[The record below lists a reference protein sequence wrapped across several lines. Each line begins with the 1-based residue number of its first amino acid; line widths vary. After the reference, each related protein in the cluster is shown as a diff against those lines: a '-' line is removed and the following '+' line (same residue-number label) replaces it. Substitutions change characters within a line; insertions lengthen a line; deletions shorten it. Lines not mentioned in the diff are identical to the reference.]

1 MYVTEKIFRNFL
13 ETIVNDIEKYAVCT
27 KSLIDHQVLCR

>member
-13 ETIVNDIEKYAVCT
+13 ETIMNDIEEYAVRT
-27 KSLIDHQVLCR
+27 KSLIGLQVLCR